1 MTEPPRLANGQQR
14 TVVIGSTGSGKSVFL
29 AWLLST
35 RQTIDWKSRPAVI
48 FDWKRERLLNSL
60 GAKKWGLHQ
69 RPPTRPGLYIV
80 HPEIDEL
87 GPTDEFLNRCWEQE
101 DIGLVFDEAAELEK
115 SRAIN
120 RIMKQGRS
128 KNIACISGTQ
138 RPVWLPRSVFSEADY
153 FALLRLN
160 DDDDKRTV
168 KRFINAD
175 VYRKLEPYHS
185 LYYDVAG
192 DRAAIFTPVP
202 PPGEIRAKFLEAEKA
217 PQLRRVI

>member
-1 MTEPPRLANGQQR
+1 MSEAPRLPNDTNR
-14 TVVIGSTGSGKSVFL
+14 TVVIGSTGSGKSTWG

-35 RQTIDWKSRPAVI
+35 CETLDWQNNPVVL
-48 FDWKRERLLNSL
+48 FDWKRDRLINSL
-60 GAKKWGLHQ
+60 GAKRWGLHQ
-69 RPPTRPGLYIV
+69 RPPTRAGLYIV

-87 GPTDEFLNRCWEQE
+87 GPVDEFLNRCWEQE
-101 DIGLVFDEAAELEK
+101 HIGLFFDEAAELEK
-115 SRAIN
+115 SRAVN

-128 KNIACISGTQ
+128 KHIPCISCTQ

-160 DDDDKRTV
+160 DDDDRRTV

-175 VYRKLEPYHS
+175 VFRKLDEYHS
-185 LYYDVAG
+185 LYYDVSR
-192 DRAAIFTPVP
+192 DRAALLTPVP
-202 PPGEIRAKFLEAEKA
+202 PLAQIRAKFTEGQNR